1 MESFYTMGK
10 RLTKKK
16 WRRRK
21 RIQRF
26 LRVSF
31 LTILTF
37 AIFLAVVGF
46 GNEWIVRRNSI
57 LNQYEDS
64 EFILNGVTMGD
75 DQVIEAQLLT
85 KNPYSR
91 PGTKMKDINGIVIH
105 YVGNPETTA
114 ENNRNYFEGLAGK
127 QSTYASSHFV
137 VGLEG
142 EIIQC
147 VPVNEVAYCSND
159 RNDDTIGIE
168 VCHPDTTGKFD
179 PDTYESVV
187 ALTAYLCDMFEL
199 TTDDVIRHYDVT
211 GKRCPLYYVDHE
223 DAWIQLKNDVEDALW
238 DLK

>member
-1 MESFYTMGK
+1 MGK

-21 RIQRF
+21 QIQRL

-31 LTILTF
+31 LAILTF
-37 AIFLAVVGF
+37 AVFFVAVSL
-46 GNEWIVRRNSI
+46 GNEWILRENNI

-64 EFILNGVTMGD
+64 EFVLDGVTLGNNKT
-75 DQVIEAQLLT
+75 VEAQLLT
-85 KNPYSR
+85 TNPYSR
-91 PGTKMKDINGIVIH
+91 PGTKMKNINGIVIH

-114 ENNRNYFEGLAGK
+114 ENNRNYFEGLAKK

-137 VGLEG
+137 VGLKG

-159 RNDDTIGIE
+159 RNEDTISIE
-168 VCHPDTTGKFD
+168 VCHPDTTGKFE

-187 ALTAYLCDMFEL
+187 ELTAYLCKLFEL
-199 TTDDVIRHYDVT
+199 TPDDVIRHFDVS

-223 DAWIQLKNDVEDALW
+223 DAWIQLKNDVKDALE